1 MVQKEQAVEK
11 VHVKIGNNLGILVM
25 LFTLVSQFGYG
36 QKPMV
41 ALTVDKKDVA
51 PGQVCT
57 FTVSANIEGTVKID
71 FPVEFDVDYNVMHG
85 MEQKMDPSGKIK
97 TFYYMQQGGAFKK
110 EGTYSFYAYVSFRN
124 KTYKSNKIT
133 IKVDGDIEEESV
145 KVRTQDPVFG
155 IIHCK
160 KTTVYEG
167 EAVLL
172 KAKVFSYM
180 NIEYLENYNAFS
192 GDANV
197 ETHEFTN
204 GRVEVEG
211 TKVNGKD
218 ALSFEYGK
226 QLFFPIATGKCKV
239 QPYEMALRCR
249 GTIFSK
255 TIRFR
260 SSSLALNVRPLPE
273 NAPSDFIG
281 AVGEFDLSQKLL
293 MNKVKEG
300 EVFTLELIVTGT
312 GNLHNTNPPKL
323 NLPKGCSLYGD
334 PERLED
340 FDYTEDGVT
349 GKIIYRYNIQ
359 VLEGEDLSINAPSIS
374 YFDPERE
381 KYITIRGTA
390 FKVTVIPNKSF
401 NPLAASN
408 TDSNKHS
415 DTKLTS
421 ALPNKDVKSS
431 KKGKTNWLL
440 VIGAPTGG
448 LLSLMLVLLLV
459 KRKREKPESELVP
472 NELNAIPVHFLE
484 NEAIPLVK
492 NDDYW
497 AEAQNATGDP
507 GLFAVLFPKAII
519 QRVERLERCVFQSR
533 EKAFE
538 NLSERN
544 KTIAEQLK
552 DLIQLCDQYRYGFGA
567 NELNTNELLQKADNL
582 FAQIKSC

>member
-1 MVQKEQAVEK
+1 
-11 VHVKIGNNLGILVM
+11 M
-25 LFTLVSQFGYG
+25 LFTLVSQLGYG

-41 ALTVDKKDVA
+41 ALTVDQKELA
-51 PGQVCT
+51 PGEVCT

-110 EGTYSFYAYVSFRN
+110 EGTYSFYAFVSYHN

-133 IKVDGDIEEESV
+133 IKVDSDLEEESV

-155 IIHCK
+155 IIQCK

-192 GDANV
+192 GDANI
-197 ETHEFTN
+197 ESHEFTN

-226 QLFFPIATGKCKV
+226 QLFFPIATGKCKI

-260 SSSLALNVRPLPE
+260 SSSLSLNVRPLPG

-281 AVGEFDLSQKLL
+281 AVGTFDLSQKLL
-293 MNKVKEG
+293 LNKVKEG
-300 EVFTLELIVTGT
+300 EVFTLELTVSGA
-312 GNLHNTNPPKL
+312 GNLHNINAPKL

-340 FDYTEDGVT
+340 FDYTEDGVS
-349 GKIIYRYNIQ
+349 GKITFRYNIQ
-359 VLEGEDLSINAPSIS
+359 VLEGEDLAINAPSIA

-381 KYITIRGTA
+381 KYITIRGDG
-390 FKVTVIPNKSF
+390 FKVEVIPNKSF
-401 NPLAASN
+401 NPLTASSR
-408 TDSNKHS
+408 DSNKHS

-421 ALPNKDVKSS
+421 SLPNKNEKSS

-448 LLSLMLVLLLV
+448 LLSLMLLFLLF
-459 KRKREKPESELVP
+459 KRKKEQPEPVIATELTA
-472 NELNAIPVHFLE
+472 LPVHFLE
-484 NEAIPLVK
+484 AEPSTAISEQ
-492 NDDYW
+492 DFW
-497 AEAQNATGDP
+497 QEAQYAVSDP
-507 GLFAVLFPKAII
+507 SQFAVLFPKAII
-519 QRVERLERCVFQSR
+519 QRVEKLERCVFQSR

-538 NLSERN
+538 NLTEKN
-544 KTIAEQLK
+544 KAVAEQLK
-552 DLIQLCDQYRYGFGA
+552 DLIQICDQYRYGFGA
-567 NELNTNELLQKADNL
+567 NELNTNELLQQADTL
-582 FAQIKSC
+582 FNQIKSC